1 MLAYLSL
8 FASGF
13 IAATLFPASSEALL
27 LSLQANGY
35 QPVWLFVVAL
45 SGNSLGACV
54 NWYLGYRLQHFQ
66 QRRWFPVSESALAR
80 ARHWFNRYGSISML
94 FSWLPVV
101 GDPLTLVAGVVRMR
115 FGLFFCLM
123 LLGKAVRY
131 GALVWLGTALF
142 AN

>member
-27 LSLQANGY
+27 LSLQAKGY
-35 QPVWLFVVAL
+35 QPALLFIAAL
-45 SGNSLGACV
+45 TGNSLGACV
-54 NWYLGYRLQHFQ
+54 NWYLGYRLQYFQ
-66 QRRWFPVSESALAR
+66 NRRWFPVSEPALAR
-80 ARHWFNRYGSISML
+80 ARHWFNRFGSISML

-115 FGLFFCLM
+115 FWLFLPLM
-123 LLGKAVRY
+123 VLGKALRY
-131 GALVWLGTALF
+131 GALIWLGTTVF